1 MPRILITSALPYIN
15 GVKHLGTL
23 AGSMLPADVYARFQ
37 RARGRETLYICATD
51 EHGTPTELAAAA
63 AGQDPAAF
71 CAEQHQVQH
80 DLGRRFGLSWDHFG
94 RSSSPQN
101 HRLTQRF
108 AQTLWEHGFLEERVT
123 QQVYSNADQ
132 RFLPDRYVIGTCPH
146 CGYGAAR
153 GDQCENCTR
162 VLDPAD
168 LINPRS
174 AVSGSTDIEIR
185 GSKHLFLRQSLFS
198 DRLREWIQDKQYPR
212 GMPPGRT
219 NVVGQQTQPIS
230 YPNTWPLL
238 VTSIALKWLD
248 EGLQDRGIT
257 RDLEWGVPV
266 NAFEWGPNPEGATPD
281 IEGLAGKV
289 FYVWFDAPIEYI
301 AATWEWADAEA
312 SEAGRDP
319 PADAVWER
327 WWRGRAAADVSYVEF
342 MGKDNVPFH
351 TVGFPCT
358 LIGVN
363 ERRGADGAW
372 TPANPEP
379 WKLVDRLKG
388 FNWLDYYGGKF
399 STSQQRGV
407 FMDHALELLPPDYW
421 RWWVSANAPE
431 GSDATFTWEQFQ
443 AQVNADLADVLG
455 NFVNRILKFTESRF
469 EGVVPDGG
477 EPGELEARLYADVTA
492 KLAELTGLME
502 DIELRKS
509 AQALRQL
516 WVLGNGYLT
525 EAAPWTAVKT
535 DRDRAAVAVRTG
547 LNLVALFAKVCE
559 PFIPFAAE
567 TIAGAVGEGFPG
579 RWPEGEGAALLQ
591 ILEPGRPVKA
601 PEVLFRKVED
611 GQVAEWLARF
621 GGPEPVE
628 A

>member
-1 MPRILITSALPYIN
+1 MTRILITSALPYIN
-15 GVKHLGTL
+15 GIKHLGTL
-23 AGSMLPADVYARFQ
+23 AGSMLPADVFARFQ
-37 RARGRETLYICATD
+37 RSLGRETLYLCATD
-51 EHGTPTELAAAA
+51 EHGTPTELAAAE
-63 AGQDPAAF
+63 AGLDPATF
-71 CAEQHQVQH
+71 CAQQHDVQH
-80 DLGRRFGLSWDHFG
+80 DLGRKFGLSWDHFG

-108 AQTLWEHGFLEERVT
+108 ARELWEAGFIEERVT
-123 QQVYSNADQ
+123 QQVYSNADK

-146 CGYGAAR
+146 CGYEAAR

-168 LINPRS
+168 LIKPRS
-174 AVSGSTDIEIR
+174 AVSGSDDIEIR
-185 GSKHLFLRQSLFS
+185 PSKHLFLRQSLFA
-198 DRLREWIQDKQYPR
+198 DKLRLWIDGKK
-212 GMPPGRT
+212 GD
-219 NVVGQQTQPIS
+219 
-230 YPNTWPLL
+230 WPLL

-266 NAFEWGPNPEGATPD
+266 NAHEWGPNPHGGLPD

-301 AATWEWADAEA
+301 GATWEWADAKAAE
-312 SEAGRDP
+312 EGRDP

-327 WWRGRAAADVSYVEF
+327 WWRGPEAADVTYVEF

-358 LIGVN
+358 LIGIN
-363 ERRGADGAW
+363 EKLEAEGGWR
-372 TPANPEP
+372 PASNSP

-399 STSQQRGV
+399 STSQKRGV
-407 FMDHALELLPPDYW
+407 FMDHALELLPADYW
-421 RWWVSANAPE
+421 RWWVTANTPE
-431 GSDATFTWEQFQ
+431 TSDATFTWEQFQ

-469 EGVVPDGG
+469 EGVVPSGG
-477 EPGELEARLYADVTA
+477 AAGELESKLEADVAA
-492 KLAELTGLME
+492 KLAELTELME
-502 DIELRKS
+502 AMEFRKS

-516 WVLGNGYLT
+516 WVLGNQYLT
-525 EAAPWTAVKT
+525 EAAPWTAIKT
-535 DRDRAAVAVRTG
+535 DPARAAVAVRHG
-547 LNLVALFAKVCE
+547 LNLVALFAKVSE
-559 PFIPFAAE
+559 PFIPFSAE
-567 TIAGAVGEGFPG
+567 TIATAVGEGFPG
-579 RWPEGEGAALLQ
+579 RWPEAKGALSILPEGRA
-591 ILEPGRPVKA
+591 VKA

-611 GQVAEWLARF
+611 TQVAEWRARF
-621 GGPEPVE
+621 GGPE